1 MGDRRLLS
9 SGDVLAG
16 RYELQDL
23 VSEKRGSATW
33 RATDNILNRNVG
45 LEMLPASDL
54 RVEAFL
60 EAARHSTVVTDP
72 RFLPV
77 LDVIEDEKGHSLVVR
92 EWARAFSLDQL
103 LSQSP
108 LPNRRAAT
116 VVSEVAEALAHAH
129 EAGIHHMMLTPHMVL
144 LKQSGAV
151 RVTGLGVASALA
163 SAGTD
168 EAPID
173 AHASEQLDVQ
183 SLGKLLYACL
193 VSRWPGG
200 VVDGLRAAPTEHG
213 RLLRPRQVR
222 AGVSRDADTVCD
234 RILGTPPRNHESPL
248 RSAASIARTLRLAG
262 DDENHLVDEQP
273 SLARLSSPDLL
284 RLDPVI
290 VPTGPPP
297 GINPPRRRP
306 KAFEPAPPTTFERS
320 KERALRATRGS
331 DRALIFTAIGVVVVL
346 AALLA
351 FLVGRS
357 TNDGGS
363 NPLSD
368 SAPPRLLSVS
378 AVNDFDPFGS
388 DGSENANEAR
398 FASDGDIKTGW
409 RTSTYFSNSKLG
421 GLKPGVGL
429 VFDLGG
435 PREVNS
441 IRVRLAG
448 QPTDLRIYASM
459 SGAAAAPTS
468 LKGLSRI
475 ATLDNVVLDGLTNF
489 ESGVLARYVV
499 VMLTNLPS
507 IDDGR
512 YRGEIREVTFRG
524 RS

>member
-23 VSEKRGSATW
+23 VSEKRGSVTW
-33 RATDNILNRNVG
+33 RATDNVLNRNVG
-45 LEMLPASDL
+45 LEMLPMSDL

-77 LDVIEDEKGHSLVVR
+77 LDVIEDEKGHGVVVR

-103 LSQSP
+103 LLQSP

-129 EAGIHHMMLTPHMVL
+129 EAGIYHMMLTPHTVL

-151 RVTGLGVASALA
+151 RVTGLGVARVLALA
-163 SAGTD
+163 GDEESPTD
-168 EAPID
+168 V
-173 AHASEQLDVQ
+173 HTSEQVDVHA
-183 SLGKLLYACL
+183 LGNLLYACL

-200 VVDGLRAAPTEHG
+200 MVDGLRSAPTEHG

-248 RSAASIARTLRLAG
+248 RTAADIARILRLAG
-262 DDENHLVDEQP
+262 DDASHLVDGQP
-273 SLARLSSPDLL
+273 SLAGISSPDLL

-290 VPTGPPP
+290 RPAGPPP

-306 KAFEPAPPTTFERS
+306 KAFEPAPPTTFERG
-320 KERALRATRGS
+320 KERAIRATRGS
-331 DRALIFTAIGVVVVL
+331 DRALILTGIGVVVVI

-357 TNDGGS
+357 TDDGGS
-363 NPLSD
+363 SPLSN
-368 SAPPRLLSVS
+368 SAPPRLLDVATTS
-378 AVNDFDPFGS
+378 DFDPFGS
-388 DGSENANEAR
+388 DGSENPNEAR
-398 FASDGDIKTGW
+398 LASDGDTETGW
-409 RTSTYFSNSKLG
+409 RTSTYFGNSQLG

-435 PREVNS
+435 PREIDS

-448 QPTDLRIYASM
+448 QPTDVRIYASK

-468 LKGLSRI
+468 LEGLSRV
-475 ATLDNVVLDGLTNF
+475 ASLDNVVLDGLTNF
-489 ESGVLARYVV
+489 GRGVLTRYVV

-507 IDDGR
+507 IGDGR